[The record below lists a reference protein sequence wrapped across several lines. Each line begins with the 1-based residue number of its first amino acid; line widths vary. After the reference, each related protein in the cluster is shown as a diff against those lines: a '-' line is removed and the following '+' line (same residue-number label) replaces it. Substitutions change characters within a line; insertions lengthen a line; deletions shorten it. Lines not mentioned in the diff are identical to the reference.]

1 MRKIVIFI
9 IAVMILLCIYIVF
22 MHQNRNID
30 KIIRFAN
37 MNYPR
42 VCADVQIA
50 GNNLNISGG
59 NASSKYNNETFNVKD
74 YIFSNNFSDN
84 NSNYAISDK
93 KIYDKITGLPI
104 KAEKI
109 NIENTSEIYELD
121 YDMGTPVIVIVD
133 KYNNKNPIQV
143 LYKTENSFLNV
154 SLEIPE
160 KVKTYNLVFAQ
171 KVGLYEMSFIFTK
184 GNDVYVVSYLAM
196 DNYMRIIKHFKTKCS
211 NTTFVYIT
219 DVFHKNILIY
229 AVGGTQEDIYIKCPT
244 DYKLEDKTICNTIE
258 AIKFKRNY

>member
-196 DNYMRIIKHFKTKCS
+196 DNYMRIIKHFKTQCS
-211 NTTFVYIT
+211 NPSFAYNT
-219 DVFHKNILIY
+219 DKFHKNISIFI
-229 AVGGTQEDIYIKCPT
+229 VGGLKEEKDIKCVPN
-244 DYKLEDKTICNTIE
+244 LNLNNENACNSIE
-258 AIKFKRNY
+258 VLIFQQ